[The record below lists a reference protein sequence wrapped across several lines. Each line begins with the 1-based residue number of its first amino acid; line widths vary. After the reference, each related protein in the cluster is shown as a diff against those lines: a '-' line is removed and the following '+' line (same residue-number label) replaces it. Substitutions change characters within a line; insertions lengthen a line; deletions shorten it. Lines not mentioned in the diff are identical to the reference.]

1 MCIRDRL
8 SSHRLYLH
16 TFSQINGQSHFV
28 CSRLSSMYL
37 PFSSFPVFALH
48 CPVSYTHLVISMIIS
63 IFETLAQYSPIYLT
77 NQNLALLTKSVS
89 LTDFIP
95 SIGLTV
101 IIIIIN
107 IFLSMSI
114 FNKKQL

>member
-1 MCIRDRL
+1 MKN
-8 SSHRLYLH
+8 
-16 TFSQINGQSHFV
+16 QG
-28 CSRLSSMYL
+28 
-37 PFSSFPVFALH
+37 
-48 CPVSYTHLVISMIIS
+48 ISEDW
-63 IFETLAQYSPIYLT
+63 IF

-114 FNKKQL
+114 FNKKQLWGNSLKKLYENIYVSGHEEEIIKSLTEDGTVLYIQMVPDNEVVYIRDLI